1 MTVSTYLPDVS
12 LGFCHVVG
20 AVLGEAAFV
29 RELQAV
35 DLAKGPAFP
44 LQHHDSRLCR
54 EFLSVLSI
62 AIDVEN

>member
-12 LGFCHVVG
+12 LGSCHVVG

-44 LQHHDSRLCR
+44 LQHIHISKKYQA
-54 EFLSVLSI
+54 V
-62 AIDVEN
+62 